1 MTGGPRMDASQ
12 RIDEIRQ
19 TLNRYSYEYYVLDQ
33 PTVPD
38 ATYDQ
43 LLRELTELETE
54 HPELI
59 TPDSPTQRVGAA
71 PLEAFEKVTH
81 DLPMLSLGNV
91 FDETEIRE
99 WVARIERS
107 LGRSTTYVAEL
118 KFDGLAISLKY
129 EDGRFVRG
137 ATRGDGTVGEN
148 ITQNLRTIKALPLRL
163 QAEETVEVRGE
174 AYMPKQ
180 SFERL
185 NEDRASREETLF
197 ANPRNAAAGSLR
209 QLDSSI
215 TASRNLS
222 LFVYGVGV
230 NTLTARSHSEAMAQ
244 LASLGLPTNQHM
256 QTCETVEEILAY
268 IAHWTEARASLPYE
282 IDGIVLKVD
291 RYDDQEE
298 LGFTAKSPR
307 FATAY
312 KFAAEEV
319 MTTVEDVDFSVGRT
333 GKVTPRA
340 RFAPVVVAGST
351 VTYATLHNA
360 DFIAEKDIR
369 LQDSVIIKKAGDV
382 IPAVVQVVTAER
394 TGEETPIVFPTH
406 CPACQSELVRL
417 EGEVDIRC
425 VSPEC
430 PAQLMEGII
439 HFVSRQAMNIDGLGE
454 KVVRQLYDHEAI
466 RTIADLYRLDR
477 EELLTF
483 DRMGET
489 SVDKLLAAIEASKQN
504 SVERL
509 LFGLGI
515 RLVGQK
521 AAYLL
526 AERFDSLAGIAA
538 TSYDEIVAI
547 DGIGGKIAD
556 SIVKYFE
563 HPEAQALIRDL
574 EQLGVNQR
582 FLGERIDQTNAPL
595 GGKTIVLTGTL
606 ESLKRSE
613 AGKRLEAL
621 GADVTG
627 SVSKKTDVL
636 VAGEKAGSKLTKA
649 ESLGIEIWDEARLL
663 EELAKH
669 EA

>member
-1 MTGGPRMDASQ
+1 MDASQ

-43 LLRELTELETE
+43 LLRELTELEAE

-91 FDETEIRE
+91 FVETEIRE

-360 DFIAEKDIR
+360 DFIVEKDIR

-538 TSYDEIVAI
+538 ASYEEIVAI

-574 EQLGVNQR
+574 EQLGVNQQ
-582 FLGERIDQTNAPL
+582 FLGERVDQTNAPL

>member
-1 MTGGPRMDASQ
+1 MDASQ

-43 LLRELTELETE
+43 LLRELTELETA

-268 IAHWTEARASLPYE
+268 ITHWTEARASLPYE

-477 EELLTF
+477 DELLTF

-538 TSYDEIVAI
+538 ASYEEIVAI

-574 EQLGVNQR
+574 EQLGVNQQ
-582 FLGERIDQTNAPL
+582 FLGERVDQTNAPL

>member
-1 MTGGPRMDASQ
+1 MDASQ

-244 LASLGLPTNQHM
+244 LASLGLPTNQYM

-538 TSYDEIVAI
+538 ASYDEIVAI

-582 FLGERIDQTNAPL
+582 FLGERVDQTNAPL

>member
-1 MTGGPRMDASQ
+1 MTGGPQMDASQ

-19 TLNRYSYEYYVLDQ
+19 KLNRYSYEYYVLDQ

-43 LLRELTELETE
+43 LLRELTELETA

-256 QTCETVEEILAY
+256 QTCGTVEDILAY

-477 EELLTF
+477 DELLTF

-538 TSYDEIVAI
+538 ASYEEIVAI

-574 EQLGVNQR
+574 EQLGVNQQ
-582 FLGERIDQTNAPL
+582 FLGERVDQTNAPL

-669 EA
+669 EV

>member
-1 MTGGPRMDASQ
+1 MDASQ

-197 ANPRNAAAGSLR
+197 ANPRNVAAGSLR

-538 TSYDEIVAI
+538 ASYDEIVAI

-582 FLGERIDQTNAPL
+582 FLGERVDQTNAPL

>member
-1 MTGGPRMDASQ
+1 MDASQ

-43 LLRELTELETE
+43 LLRELTELETA

-477 EELLTF
+477 DELLTF

-538 TSYDEIVAI
+538 ASYEEIVAI

-574 EQLGVNQR
+574 EQLGVNQQ
-582 FLGERIDQTNAPL
+582 FLGERVDQTNVPL

>member
-1 MTGGPRMDASQ
+1 MDASQ

-43 LLRELTELETE
+43 LLRELTELETA

-477 EELLTF
+477 DELLTF

-538 TSYDEIVAI
+538 ASYEEIVAI

-574 EQLGVNQR
+574 EQLGVNQQ
-582 FLGERIDQTNAPL
+582 FLGERVDQTNAPL

>member
-1 MTGGPRMDASQ
+1 MDASQ

-268 IAHWTEARASLPYE
+268 ITHWTEARASLPYE

-489 SVDKLLAAIEASKQN
+489 SVDKLLAAIDASKQN

-526 AERFDSLAGIAA
+526 AERFDSLAGIAGA
-538 TSYDEIVAI
+538 SYDDIVAI

-582 FLGERIDQTNAPL
+582 FLGERVDQTNAPL

-669 EA
+669 EV

>member
-1 MTGGPRMDASQ
+1 MTGGPQMDASQ

-19 TLNRYSYEYYVLDQ
+19 ILNRYSYEYYVLDQ

-538 TSYDEIVAI
+538 ASYEEIVAI

-582 FLGERIDQTNAPL
+582 FLGERVDQTNAPL

>member
-1 MTGGPRMDASQ
+1 
-12 RIDEIRQ
+12 
-19 TLNRYSYEYYVLDQ
+19 
-33 PTVPD
+33 
-38 ATYDQ
+38 
-43 LLRELTELETE
+43 
-54 HPELI
+54 
-59 TPDSPTQRVGAA
+59 
-71 PLEAFEKVTH
+71 
-81 DLPMLSLGNV
+81 
-91 FDETEIRE
+91 
-99 WVARIERS
+99 
-107 LGRSTTYVAEL
+107 
-118 KFDGLAISLKY
+118 
-129 EDGRFVRG
+129 
-137 ATRGDGTVGEN
+137 
-148 ITQNLRTIKALPLRL
+148 
-163 QAEETVEVRGE
+163 
-174 AYMPKQ
+174 
-180 SFERL
+180 
-185 NEDRASREETLF
+185 
-197 ANPRNAAAGSLR
+197 
-209 QLDSSI
+209 
-215 TASRNLS
+215 
-222 LFVYGVGV
+222 
-230 NTLTARSHSEAMAQ
+230 
-244 LASLGLPTNQHM
+244 
-256 QTCETVEEILAY
+256 EILAY
-268 IAHWTEARASLPYE
+268 IAHWTEERASLPYE

-477 EELLTF
+477 DELLTF

-538 TSYDEIVAI
+538 ASYEEIVAI

-574 EQLGVNQR
+574 EQLGVNQQ
-582 FLGERIDQTNAPL
+582 FLGERVDQTNAPL

-669 EA
+669 EV

>member
-1 MTGGPRMDASQ
+1 MDASQ
-12 RIDEIRQ
+12 RINEIRQ

-538 TSYDEIVAI
+538 ASYDEIVAI

-582 FLGERIDQTNAPL
+582 FLGERVDQTNAPL

>member
-1 MTGGPRMDASQ
+1 MDASQ

-43 LLRELTELETE
+43 LLRELTELETA

-477 EELLTF
+477 DELLTF

-538 TSYDEIVAI
+538 ASYEEIVAI

-574 EQLGVNQR
+574 EQLGVNQQ
-582 FLGERIDQTNAPL
+582 FLGERVDQTNAPF

>member
-1 MTGGPRMDASQ
+1 MDASQ

>member
-1 MTGGPRMDASQ
+1 MTGGPQMDASQ

-256 QTCETVEEILAY
+256 QTCETVKEILAY

-538 TSYDEIVAI
+538 ASYDEIVAI

-582 FLGERIDQTNAPL
+582 FLGERVDQTNAPL

>member
-1 MTGGPRMDASQ
+1 MDASQ

-163 QAEETVEVRGE
+163 QTEETVEVRGE

-244 LASLGLPTNQHM
+244 LASLGLPTNQYM

-489 SVDKLLAAIEASKQN
+489 SVDKLLAAIEVSKQN

-538 TSYDEIVAI
+538 ASYDEIVAI

-582 FLGERIDQTNAPL
+582 FLGERVDQTNAPL

>member
-1 MTGGPRMDASQ
+1 MDASQ

-19 TLNRYSYEYYVLDQ
+19 KLNRYSYEYYVLDQ

-43 LLRELTELETE
+43 LLRELTELETA

-230 NTLTARSHSEAMAQ
+230 NTLTARSHSEAMVQ

-268 IAHWTEARASLPYE
+268 IAHWTEERASLPYE

-477 EELLTF
+477 DELLTF

-538 TSYDEIVAI
+538 ASYEEIVAI

-574 EQLGVNQR
+574 EQLGVNQQ
-582 FLGERIDQTNAPL
+582 FLGERVDQTNAPL

-669 EA
+669 EV

>member
-1 MTGGPRMDASQ
+1 MDASQ

-59 TPDSPTQRVGAA
+59 TSDSPTQRVGAA

-163 QAEETVEVRGE
+163 QTEATIEVRGE

-185 NEDRASREETLF
+185 NKDRASREETLF

-538 TSYDEIVAI
+538 ASYDEIVAI

-574 EQLGVNQR
+574 EQLGVNQH
-582 FLGERIDQTNAPL
+582 FLGERVDQTNAPL

>member
-1 MTGGPRMDASQ
+1 MDASQ

-509 LFGLGI
+509 LFGFGI

-538 TSYDEIVAI
+538 ASYDEIVAI

-582 FLGERIDQTNAPL
+582 FLGERVDQTNAPL

>member
-1 MTGGPRMDASQ
+1 MDASQ

-43 LLRELTELETE
+43 LLRELTELETA

-59 TPDSPTQRVGAA
+59 TPDSPTQRVGTA

-91 FDETEIRE
+91 CDETEIRE

-477 EELLTF
+477 DELLTF

-538 TSYDEIVAI
+538 ASYEEIVAI

-574 EQLGVNQR
+574 EQLGVNQQ
-582 FLGERIDQTNAPL
+582 FLGERVDQTNAPL

>member
-1 MTGGPRMDASQ
+1 MIEQA
-12 RIDEIRQ
+12 RIEELRQ
-19 TLNRYSYEYYVLDQ
+19 KLNQYSYEYYVQDQ

-38 ATYDQ
+38 STYDQ
-43 LLRELTELETE
+43 LLRELTELETA

-71 PLEAFEKVTH
+71 ALDAFEKVTH

-129 EDGRFVRG
+129 EDGQLVRG

-163 QAEETVEVRGE
+163 RRNETVEVRGE

-185 NEDRASREETLF
+185 NADRAAREEALF

-230 NTLTARSHSEAMAQ
+230 NTLSARSHSEAMLQ
-244 LASLGLPTNQHM
+244 LAELGLPTNKEM

-268 IAHWTEARASLPYE
+268 IAHWTMERSNLPYE

-319 MTTVEDVDFSVGRT
+319 MTTVEEVDFSVGRT

-351 VTYATLHNA
+351 VSYATLHNA

-369 LQDSVIIKKAGDV
+369 LHDQVIIKKAGDV
-382 IPAVVQVVTAER
+382 IPAVVSVVVSER
-394 TGEETPIVFPTH
+394 TGNEQPIEFPAH
-406 CPACQSELVRL
+406 CPACESELVRL
-417 EGEVDIRC
+417 EGEADIRC

-430 PAQLMEGII
+430 PAQLVEGII

-454 KVVRQLYDHEAI
+454 KVVRQLYEHEAI
-466 RTIADLYRLDR
+466 RTLADLYRLDR
-477 EELLTF
+477 DELLTYE
-483 DRMGET
+483 RMGET
-489 SVDKLLAAIEASKQN
+489 SVDNLLTAIEASKQN
-504 SVERL
+504 SLERL
-509 LFGLGI
+509 MFGLGI

-526 AERFDSLAGIAA
+526 AERFDSLDGIAQA
-538 TSYDEIVAI
+538 EYEDILAI
-547 DGIGGKIAD
+547 DGIGSKIAD
-556 SIVKYFE
+556 SVTKYFE
-563 HPEAQALIRDL
+563 HPEAQALIKDL
-574 EQLGVNQR
+574 AELGLNQQ
-582 FLGERIDQTNAPL
+582 FLGQRVDQSNAPL
-595 GGKTIVLTGTL
+595 AGKTIVLTGTL

-613 AGKRLEAL
+613 AGKRLELL

-627 SVSKKTDVL
+627 SVSKKTDIL

-649 ESLGIEIWDEARLL
+649 ESLGIEIWNETQLL
-663 EELAKH
+663 EELAKY
-669 EA
+669 EG

>member
-1 MTGGPRMDASQ
+1 MDASQ

-43 LLRELTELETE
+43 LLRELTELETA

-71 PLEAFEKVTH
+71 PLEDFEKVTH
-81 DLPMLSLGNV
+81 DLPMLSLANV

-107 LGRSTTYVAEL
+107 LGRSTTYFAEL

-209 QLDSSI
+209 QLDSWI

-244 LASLGLPTNQHM
+244 LASLRLPTNQHM

-425 VSPEC
+425 VSPER

-477 EELLTF
+477 DELLTF

-526 AERFDSLAGIAA
+526 AERFDSLAEIAA
-538 TSYDEIVAI
+538 ASYEEIVAI

-574 EQLGVNQR
+574 EQLGVNQQ
-582 FLGERIDQTNAPL
+582 FLGERVDQTNAPL
-595 GGKTIVLTGTL
+595 GGKTTVLTGTL

-649 ESLGIEIWDEARLL
+649 ESLGIEIWDEALLL

>member
-1 MTGGPRMDASQ
+1 MDASQ
-12 RIDEIRQ
+12 RIEEIRQ
-19 TLNRYSYEYYVLDQ
+19 KLNRYSYEYYVLDQ

-38 ATYDQ
+38 ATYDE
-43 LLRELTELETE
+43 LLRELTELETD

-59 TPDSPTQRVGAA
+59 TPDSPTQRVGGA

-81 DLPMLSLGNV
+81 DLPMLSLGKV
-91 FDETEIRE
+91 FDKTEIRE

-244 LASLGLPTNQHM
+244 LASLGLPINQHM

-268 IAHWTEARASLPYE
+268 IAHWTEARESLPYE

-298 LGFTAKSPR
+298 LGFTEKSPR

-340 RFAPVVVAGST
+340 RFAPVIVAGST

-369 LQDSVIIKKAGDV
+369 LQDSVIIKKSGDV
-382 IPAVVQVVTAER
+382 IPAIVQVVTAER
-394 TGEETPIVFPTH
+394 TGEETPIVFPKY
-406 CPACQSELVRL
+406 CPICKSELVRL

-430 PAQLMEGII
+430 PAQLKRKMT
-439 HFVSRQAMNIDGLGE
+439 HFVSRDAMNIDGLGE
-454 KVVRQLYDHEAI
+454 KVIYQLYNHEAI

-477 EELLTF
+477 DELLTF

-489 SVDKLLAAIEASKQN
+489 SVDKLLAAIDASKQN

-526 AERFDSLAGIAA
+526 AERFDSLDGIAA
-538 TSYDEIVAI
+538 ASYDDIVAI

-574 EQLGVNQR
+574 EQLGVNQQ

-595 GGKTIVLTGTL
+595 GGKTITLTGTL

-663 EELAKH
+663 VELAKH

>member
-1 MTGGPRMDASQ
+1 MTGGPQMDASQ

-538 TSYDEIVAI
+538 ASYEEIVAI

-582 FLGERIDQTNAPL
+582 FLGERVDQTNAPL

>member
-1 MTGGPRMDASQ
+1 MDASQ

-417 EGEVDIRC
+417 KGEVDIRC

-538 TSYDEIVAI
+538 ASYDEIVAI

-582 FLGERIDQTNAPL
+582 FLGERVDQTNAPL